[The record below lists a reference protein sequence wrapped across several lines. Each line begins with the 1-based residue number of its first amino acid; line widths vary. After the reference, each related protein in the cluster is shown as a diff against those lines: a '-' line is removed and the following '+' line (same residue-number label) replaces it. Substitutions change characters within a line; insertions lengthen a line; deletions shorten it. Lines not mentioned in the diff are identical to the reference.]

1 MKRVE
6 RQPVRQAGFTLLE
19 LLVVLAIA
27 GLTLTVV
34 PPLFSNA
41 MPTLTIR
48 GEAHDLA
55 LVLSHTRGQ
64 AITRNLTQE
73 VRLFPE
79 QRLYIVGEKSRR
91 HFLPK
96 DIKLS
101 VDNGILLDELSGEQ
115 AVRFFPDGSAS
126 GGVISLSNE
135 QRRYDLEINWL
146 TGRVQTREVGNEAG

>member
-1 MKRVE
+1 MNRLE

-48 GEAHDLA
+48 GAAHDLA
-55 LVLSHTRGQ
+55 LELNRTRGQ

-73 VRLFPE
+73 IRLLPE
-79 QRLYIVGEKSRR
+79 QRLYIAGEKSSR
-91 HFLPK
+91 HVLPE
-96 DIKLS
+96 DVKLS
-101 VDNGILLDELSGEQ
+101 VENGILLDELSGEQ

-135 QRRYDLEINWL
+135 QRRYELEINWL
-146 TGRVQTREVGNEAG
+146 TGRVLTREVDNEAG

>member
-1 MKRVE
+1 MKRLE

-41 MPTLTIR
+41 MPTLTMR
-48 GEAHDLA
+48 GEARDIA
-55 LVLSHTRGQ
+55 LVLSYTRGQ

-73 VRLFPE
+73 VRLLPD
-79 QRLYIVGEKSRR
+79 QGLYIVGEKSRR
-91 HFLPK
+91 HFLPN

-101 VDNGILLDELSGEQ
+101 VENGILLDELSGEQ

-126 GGVISLSNE
+126 GGVISLSNA
-135 QRRYDLEINWL
+135 QRRYELEINWL

>member
-41 MPTLTIR
+41 MPTLTMR
-48 GEAHDLA
+48 GEAQDIA

-64 AITRNLTQE
+64 AITRNITQE
-73 VRLFPE
+73 IRLLPD
-79 QRLYIVGEKSRR
+79 QGLYIVGEKSRR

-96 DIKLS
+96 DIKLG
-101 VDNGILLDELSGEQ
+101 VKNGILLDELSGEQ

-135 QRRYDLEINWL
+135 QRRYELEINWL